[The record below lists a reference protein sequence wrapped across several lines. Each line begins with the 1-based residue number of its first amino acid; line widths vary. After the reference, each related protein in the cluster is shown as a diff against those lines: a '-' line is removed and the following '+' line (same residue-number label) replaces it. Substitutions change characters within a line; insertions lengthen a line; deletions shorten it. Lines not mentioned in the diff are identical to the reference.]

1 MHHRL
6 GVLAAS
12 LFFLSISAF
21 AALPLDQ
28 LKLPPEFS
36 VEVYADHVEDARSLA
51 LGPDGT
57 VYVGSLRAGNVY
69 ALPDRNHDGR
79 ADEVIVLARGLN
91 GPNGVDVHDGA
102 LYVAENQRII
112 RFPDIAQRLRNPPKP
127 EVVYDKLPTET
138 HHGWRYA
145 RFGPDGKLYV
155 SIGAPCNVCE
165 RNPDRYALIERL
177 NADGSG
183 LDVFARGIR
192 NSVGF
197 DWQPQTHTLW
207 FTDNGRDLLGD
218 DVPPDELNHASR
230 PGLHFGFPFCHG
242 GDVPDPEFGKQRRCA
257 EFTAPAVK
265 LAPHAAALGMRF
277 YTAQQFPA
285 HYRNGIFIAEHGSW
299 NRTDPIGY
307 RVTFVP
313 FVNGEPS
320 GYEVFA
326 QGWLQSGRAWGRPVD
341 VLVMP
346 DGALLVSDDKAGVV
360 YRIAVR
366 RR

>member
-1 MHHRL
+1 MRNPIGYL
-6 GVLAAS
+6 AGLLLCVSFPALAAV
-12 LFFLSISAF
+12 
-21 AALPLDQ
+21 PLDQ
-28 LKLPPEFS
+28 LKLPPEFTIAI
-36 VEVYADHVEDARSLA
+36 YADHVDDARSLA

-57 VYVGSLRAGNVY
+57 VYVSSRRAGNVY

-79 ADEVIVLARGLN
+79 ADEVIVLASGLN

-102 LYVAENQRII
+102 LYVAENHRIV
-112 RFPDIAQRLRNPPKP
+112 RFPDIERRLRAPPKP

-138 HHGWRYA
+138 HHGWRFA

-155 SIGAPCNVCE
+155 GIGAPCNVC
-165 RNPDRYALIERL
+165 RRDPDRFALIERM

-183 LDVFARGIR
+183 LEVYARGIR

-197 DWQPQTHTLW
+197 DWQPQTRALW
-207 FTDNGRDLLGD
+207 FTDNGRDMLGD
-218 DVPPDELNHASR
+218 NAPPDELNRAPHA
-230 PGLHFGFPFCHG
+230 GLDFGFPFCHG
-242 GDVPDPEFGKQRRCA
+242 GDISDPEFGKQRRCA

-277 YTAQQFPA
+277 YTGTQFPA
-285 HYRNGIFIAEHGSW
+285 RYRNGIFIAEHGSW

-307 RVTFVP
+307 RIAFVP
-313 FVNGEPS
+313 FVNGEPT

-326 QGWLQSGRAWGRPVD
+326 RGWRQTGEAWGRPVD

-346 DGALLVSDDKAGVV
+346 DGALLVSDDRAGVV
-360 YRIAVR
+360 YRISVR